1 MIDATLERIE
11 PAEKFPL
18 GRLLATPGVLRA
30 FTEAGESPLGY
41 LLRHV
46 RGDWG
51 EIGPEDVKENEFSL
65 SRHLRLFSAYTL
77 GTGTKIWIIT
87 EADRSATTILLP
99 SEY

>member
-1 MIDATLERIE
+1 MIDATLERIR

-18 GRLLATPGVLRA
+18 GRLLATPGALKA

-41 LLRHV
+41 LLRHAH
-46 RGDWG
+46 GDWG
-51 EIGPEDVKENEFSL
+51 DVPSEDAKENEFSL

-77 GTGTKIWIIT
+77 GTGTKIWVIT
-87 EADRSATTILLP
+87 EADRSATTILLS